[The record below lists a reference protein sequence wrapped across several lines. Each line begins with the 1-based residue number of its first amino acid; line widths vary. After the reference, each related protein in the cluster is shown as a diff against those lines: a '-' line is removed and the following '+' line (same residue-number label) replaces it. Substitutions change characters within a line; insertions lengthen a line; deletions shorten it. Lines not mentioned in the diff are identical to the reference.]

1 MLLPCRGAP
10 ATVLQTM
17 AVGGWKQHRH
27 HEDTDAYATLSF
39 IVFAVL
45 VVFGFLVI
53 LANSGTTFSGTMAI
67 KWTLLPRFETEI
79 CSPVRPG
86 PTF

>member
-17 AVGGWKQHRH
+17 AIAGWKQHRH
-27 HEDTDAYATLSF
+27 REDADAYATLSF

-45 VVFGFLVI
+45 VVFVFLV
-53 LANSGTTFSGTMAI
+53 
-67 KWTLLPRFETEI
+67 TLSTLEPRFQKLWQ
-79 CSPVRPG
+79 SS
-86 PTF
+86 

>member
-1 MLLPCRGAP
+1 MLPCRGAP

-17 AVGGWKQHRH
+17 AVRGWKHERH
-27 HEDTDAYATLSF
+27 HEDAGAYATLSL

-53 LANSGTTFSGTMAI
+53 LANSGTAFSGTLAI
-67 KWTLLPRFETEI
+67 KWTLLPCFETEI